1 MKIYYIGQRISFYGD
16 SYVEDP
22 LGGFY
27 FGSEQAVFAALEEVK
42 NRSSSNLYLKGK
54 CLVEKHWLGEKV
66 KYSIVEVELISSL
79 PDNFEVLQ

>member
-27 FGSEQAVFAALEEVK
+27 GEM
-42 NRSSSNLYLKGK
+42 SS
-54 CLVEKHWLGEKV
+54 
-66 KYSIVEVELISSL
+66 
-79 PDNFEVLQ
+79 